1 MPFLGD
7 IWPDIG
13 EIVSRLI
20 SNYLGC
26 RTNSGDFPSVRD
38 DPFCSGN
45 FIRQLPG
52 TIGPIVW
59 TILMA

>member
-1 MPFLGD
+1 MPFFGD

-20 SNYLGC
+20 SDNLGC

-38 DPFCSGN
+38 DPFTKAQGISLDSFQG
-45 FIRQLPG
+45 LLDP
-52 TIGPIVW
+52 
-59 TILMA
+59 